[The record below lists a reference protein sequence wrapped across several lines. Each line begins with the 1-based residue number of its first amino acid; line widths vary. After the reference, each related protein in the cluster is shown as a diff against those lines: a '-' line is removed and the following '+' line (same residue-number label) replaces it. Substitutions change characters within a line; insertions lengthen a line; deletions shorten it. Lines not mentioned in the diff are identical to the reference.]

1 MRFRFSSVSSLLS
14 RPYVIVPLNLLSVNP
29 LKSLAKPGNFFL
41 LAEIY
46 AGKTDQERVEDVELF
61 KEIQGQ
67 DMCNNFLR

>member
-14 RPYVIVPLNLLSVNP
+14 RPYFIVPLNLLSVNP
-29 LKSLAKPGNFFL
+29 LESLAKSGNLFL

-67 DMCNNFLR
+67 GMCNNFLR